1 LGHPPGTAAVFP
13 NSVFMRELLLLLA
26 ITGCLFFIGLGRL
39 PLLEPDEGRNAEV
52 AREML
57 ADGSWITP
65 HFNTLPYLDKPAI
78 FFWMVAGSMRLF
90 GLSEQAARLPSAL
103 MALGTALLSWLLAR
117 RMFPEVSAQTGGSGD
132 RSSGG
137 RNALLAAIVWATCP
151 LVIAFAREV
160 ILDMTL
166 TFLLTAALVS
176 FWFASS
182 QSPGGAGL
190 RRLWANVILFGS
202 MGLATFVKGPVGFV
216 LPLLVIV
223 VYQWSRGR
231 IAELGQL
238 RWGLGGVVFLLITAP
253 WFIAVSIRNPAFPRY
268 ALWDE
273 TLVRF
278 TTGHL
283 HRPGGPFYYVP
294 VFLGGFFPW
303 SFCLLFAAWNRLKN
317 WRVLTQEDYKA
328 ELFLLVWMTVVL
340 VFFTISRS
348 KLPGYILPVSV
359 PVSIL
364 VTRIGRDIE
373 SKASARRLDWLTATF
388 ATMIAL
394 GILVAASPQFF
405 RMAGLRAFAA
415 GRIPPN
421 VLPLIKPELFFT
433 GFILAAIGVLGR
445 SLIRR
450 RGSLSRPKLVPV
462 ASFALLAVIVPLLLL
477 RWAVP
482 LEGYAEARSSRQLAR
497 EILTSPERSL
507 PIYGYYYF
515 RTSLPF
521 YLKGPVG
528 LVTSGGSETT
538 SNYIAAQFR
547 VLRQDILGRSLRAED
562 LDSFSTRASDNGKGK
577 AGSDQDT
584 GDLFHPADSFHQPRR
599 SVDPVLITGT
609 ELQALSTS
617 SPTPFVIMARNN
629 LVSDL
634 TRAVGPVQPLWS
646 AWDYSVLQVA
656 AGSKSETQPPVMID
670 SVRRRSRTR

>member
-1 LGHPPGTAAVFP
+1 
-13 NSVFMRELLLLLA
+13 
-26 ITGCLFFIGLGRL
+26 
-39 PLLEPDEGRNAEV
+39 
-52 AREML
+52 
-57 ADGSWITP
+57 
-65 HFNTLPYLDKPAI
+65 
-78 FFWMVAGSMRLF
+78 
-90 GLSEQAARLPSAL
+90 
-103 MALGTALLSWLLAR
+103 
-117 RMFPEVSAQTGGSGD
+117 
-132 RSSGG
+132 
-137 RNALLAAIVWATCP
+137 
-151 LVIAFAREV
+151 
-160 ILDMTL
+160 
-166 TFLLTAALVS
+166 
-176 FWFASS
+176 
-182 QSPGGAGL
+182 
-190 RRLWANVILFGS
+190 

-223 VYQWSRGR
+223 VYQGLRGR

-238 RWGLGGVVFLLITAP
+238 RWGLGAVVFLLITAP
-253 WFIAVSIRNPAFPRY
+253 WFIVVSIQNPAFPRY

-273 TLVRF
+273 TVVRF
-278 TTGHL
+278 TTDHL
-283 HRPGGPFYYVP
+283 HRSGGPFYYVP

-317 WRVLTQEDYKA
+317 WRVLIQEDHKA
-328 ELFLLVWMTVVL
+328 ELFLLVWMMVVL
-340 VFFTISRS
+340 VFFTIAHS
-348 KLPGYILPVSV
+348 KLPGYILPASV

-364 VTRIGRDIE
+364 VRRIGRDIE

-394 GILVAASPQFF
+394 GILVAASPQCF
-405 RMAGLRAFAA
+405 RMSGLRAFAA
-415 GRIPPN
+415 DKIPPN

-450 RGSLSRPKLVPV
+450 RGSLSRPQFVPF

-482 LEGYAEARSSRQLAR
+482 LAGYAEARSSRQLAR
-497 EILTSPERSL
+497 EILASPERSL

-538 SNYIAAQFR
+538 SNYIVAQFR
-547 VLRQDILGRSLRAED
+547 LLGRQMQRRSRKADDRE
-562 LDSFSTRASDNGKGK
+562 SFSTQPSDNAKGN

-584 GDLFHPADSFHQPRR
+584 GDLFRPADSLHQRR
-599 SVDPVLITGT
+599 HSVDPVLITGA
-609 ELQALSTS
+609 ELQALLTS
-617 SPTPFVIMARNN
+617 ASTPFMIIARNR

-656 AGSKSETQPPVMID
+656 AGPRSETQPPVMID
-670 SVRRRSRTR
+670 SVRRRGRTR